1 MIATSK
7 LYNNIVFSL
16 AIICGPRAEE
26 VGAEGRSRE
35 PRVQE
40 HKHPLISENKNP
52 EFPTPIDNEYIN
64 VVKFMKIT
72 SNPTQKRKKTQKKRR
87 KTKN

>member
-1 MIATSK
+1 M
-7 LYNNIVFSL
+7 
-16 AIICGPRAEE
+16 
-26 VGAEGRSRE
+26 GAEDKSRE

-52 EFPTPIDNEYIN
+52 EFLTPIYNEYIN

-72 SNPTQKRKKTQKKRR
+72 SNSTQKRKKTQKKRR